1 VRLPA
6 LEDLPEVS
14 GRSVLV
20 RADLNV
26 PLAEDAAGRLTV
38 ADDFRL
44 RATLP
49 TVQWLVERGARVT
62 LCTHLGRPARRPDP
76 RLSVAPVRARLR
88 ELLGDGPVEVL
99 ENLRFD
105 PGEEANDPAFVAR
118 LVAGHDLYVN
128 DAFGAAHRAHASIV
142 GPPATLPSAA
152 GRLLAREVAVLSGL
166 VERAE
171 PPLVAVVGGA
181 KAKEKLPLLRAL
193 LDQVDTLAVGG
204 ALCFTFLRAAG
215 HEVGDSPVEEDAL
228 EECRALLESDR
239 RIELPVDLVAQRSD
253 RPEELATSGPDLP
266 SGWRGMDIGERTGER
281 FATLIESAGTVL
293 WNGPLGAYEDPRFAA
308 GTRLV
313 AEAMATS
320 PAFTVVGG
328 GDSAAAMAAFGLAE
342 RVDHL
347 SSGGGATLELLEK
360 GDLPGLAALRR
371 WAPLRR

>member
-1 VRLPA
+1 MRLPA
-6 LEDLPEVS
+6 LEDLPEVA

-26 PLAEDAAGRLTV
+26 PLVEDASGRLTV

-49 TVQWLVERGARVT
+49 TVQWLIERGARVT
-62 LCTHLGRPARRPDP
+62 LCTHLGRPAGRPDP
-76 RLSVAPVRARLR
+76 RLSVAPVRDRLR

-152 GRLLAREVAVLSGL
+152 GRLLAREVAVLARL

-215 HEVGDSPVEEDAL
+215 REVGDSPVEEDAL
-228 EECRALLESDR
+228 EECRALLESGR

-313 AEAMATS
+313 AEAMAAS

-328 GDSAAAMAAFGLAE
+328 GDSAAAMAAFGLAD

>member
-1 VRLPA
+1 VRLPL

-26 PLAEDAAGRLTV
+26 PLAQDGAGQLVV

-44 RATLP
+44 RASLP
-49 TVQWLVERGARVT
+49 TVQWLLERGAQVT
-62 LCTHLGRPARRPDP
+62 VCTHLGRPAGRFDP

-88 ELLGDGPVEVL
+88 ALLGDRSVEVL

-152 GRLLAREVAVLSGL
+152 GRLLAHEVEVLSTL
-166 VERAE
+166 IERAD
-171 PPLVAVVGGA
+171 PPFVVVVGGA
-181 KAKEKLPLLRAL
+181 KVREKLPLLRAL
-193 LDQVDTLAVGG
+193 LDHVDTLVIGG

-215 HEVGDSPVEEDAL
+215 HEVGDSPVEEDAV
-228 EECRALLESDR
+228 EVCRSLLESGR
-239 RIELPVDLVAQRSD
+239 RIVLPVDLVAQRSEHPD
-253 RPEELATSGPDLP
+253 ELVTTGPDLP
-266 SGWRGMDIGERTGER
+266 AGWRGMDIGERTGWQ
-281 FATLIESAGTVL
+281 FAELIESARTVL
-293 WNGPLGAYEDPRFAA
+293 WNGPVGAYEDPRFAS
-308 GTRLV
+308 GTRVV
-313 AEAMATS
+313 AEAMAAT
-320 PAFTVVGG
+320 PAFSVVGG
-328 GDSAAAMAAFGLAE
+328 GDSAAAMAAFGLAD

-371 WAPLRR
+371 WAPIRR

>member
-1 VRLPA
+1 MRWPCS
-6 LEDLPEVS
+6 PGWSNGPSRPWWSWS
-14 GRSVLV
+14 GGPRPRRSC
-20 RADLNV
+20 RC
-26 PLAEDAAGRLTV
+26 
-38 ADDFRL
+38 F
-44 RATLP
+44 
-49 TVQWLVERGARVT
+49 ERCSTRST
-62 LCTHLGRPARRPDP
+62 
-76 RLSVAPVRARLR
+76 
-88 ELLGDGPVEVL
+88 
-99 ENLRFD
+99 
-105 PGEEANDPAFVAR
+105 
-118 LVAGHDLYVN
+118 
-128 DAFGAAHRAHASIV
+128 
-142 GPPATLPSAA
+142 PSP
-152 GRLLAREVAVLSGL
+152 S
-166 VERAE
+166 
-171 PPLVAVVGGA
+171 
-181 KAKEKLPLLRAL
+181 
-193 LDQVDTLAVGG
+193 GG

-215 HEVGDSPVEEDAL
+215 REVGDSPVEEDAL
-228 EECRALLESDR
+228 EECRALLESGR

-313 AEAMATS
+313 AEAMAAS